1 MNRIFGTSA
10 SRKPKPTLQDAI
22 SSTDVRMS
30 SIEVKIKKLDGELGR
45 YKEQMS
51 KLRNGPGKD
60 AVQQRALRTL
70 KQKRMYESQLAQL
83 AQQTFNMES
92 AALTTE
98 NLRNT
103 MATVDAMQVANKEM
117 RKQYGKI
124 DIDKIENMHYDM
136 EDLLEQANEIQESLG
151 RSYAVPDEIDEA
163 DLEAE
168 LDALALEEEE
178 EGTSY
183 LADLNKVPDFVD
195 EPPVE
200 VGESPAPQAVK
211 TTW

>member
-1 MNRIFGTSA
+1 MA
-10 SRKPKPTLQDAI
+10 
-22 SSTDVRMS
+22 
-30 SIEVKIKKLDGELGR
+30 SIEVKIKKLDGELAR

-51 KLRNGPGKD
+51 KLRGGPGKN
-60 AVQQRALRTL
+60 AIQQRALRTL
-70 KQKRMYESQLAQL
+70 RQKKMYESQLAQL
-83 AQQTFNMES
+83 NQQVFNMES

-98 NLRNT
+98 NMRNT
-103 MATVDAMQVANKEM
+103 MATFDAMQQANKEM
-117 RKQYGKI
+117 KKQYGKF
-124 DIDKIENMHYDM
+124 DIDKIEKMHFDM
-136 EDLLEQANEIQESLG
+136 EDMLEQANEIQESLA

-168 LDALALEEEE
+168 LDALALEGED

-200 VGESPAPQAVK
+200 LNEPPRQEAVK
-211 TTW
+211 TGV